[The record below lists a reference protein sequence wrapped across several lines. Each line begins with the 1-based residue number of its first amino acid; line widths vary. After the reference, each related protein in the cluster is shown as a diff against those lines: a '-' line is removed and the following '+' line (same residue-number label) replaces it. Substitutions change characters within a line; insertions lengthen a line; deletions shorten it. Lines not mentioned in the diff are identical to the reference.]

1 MSSATRIAIIGGG
14 ASGTITAI
22 QLMKKLTTPTII
34 HLFEKNE
41 KALFRG
47 AAYSSQLEYE
57 PLNVHAGKMSAFNH
71 LPDHFFQWVRNR
83 RDVSVHRETF
93 VSRRWYGDY
102 LMDLFTQTASR
113 TTQVRVEI
121 HHTSVSNVSHSKTSG
136 SYLIQSDADE
146 NIEADFV
153 IFCNGNE
160 QPQHIFSESEQ
171 QLAGSSYM
179 QNPWHNNLDGIY
191 GDEHIL
197 IVGTGLTMVDYVGS
211 LYQRRHAGKI
221 YCFSRNGY
229 LPLSHDDDIPYVF
242 DSTLEKK
249 NFREVFAAVRRNVAV
264 ADKKRSNW
272 QSVMDAL
279 RPRVSRIWRGMSVEE
294 KNLFLKKF
302 RSWWEIHRHRMPEN
316 SCKIIK
322 QLKKEGQLEIIS
334 GTYRNLEEAKPFLSF
349 RFADKKTG
357 EERTILLN
365 RIINCTGPSG
375 DYTKCGNML
384 INNLLV
390 SGQMQQDALK
400 LGIET
405 GTRGEIM
412 GANGVIQ
419 KNWFAVG
426 PLRKASEWE
435 STAIREIR
443 TQAESVAT
451 LVADLVNSNSDVLT
465 VI

>member
-1 MSSATRIAIIGGG
+1 MSSVTRIAIIGGG
-14 ASGTITAI
+14 ASGTLTAI
-22 QLMKKLTTPTII
+22 QLMKKLTAPTVLY
-34 HLFEKNE
+34 LFEKNA

-47 AAYSSQLEYE
+47 AAYSSELEYE

-71 LPDHFFQWVRNR
+71 LPDHFFQWVRMR
-83 RDVSVHRETF
+83 RDASVHRETF

-102 LMDLFTQTASR
+102 LADLFNQTALR
-113 TTQVRVEI
+113 AQHIQVETR
-121 HHTSVSNVSHSKTSG
+121 HASVSNVSTSSISG
-136 SYLIQSDADE
+136 SYLVEIE
-146 NIEADFV
+146 NAENVEVDYV

-160 QPQHIFSESEQ
+160 HPQHIFSSEEQ
-171 QLAGSSYM
+171 NVAGNRYM
-179 QNPWHNNLDGIY
+179 HNPWQNTLDGISS
-191 GDEHIL
+191 DEHIL

-229 LPLSHDDDIPYVF
+229 LPLSHADEIPF
-242 DSTLEKK
+242 LFESSTEKK
-249 NFREVFAAVRRNVAV
+249 AFKEVFAEVRRNVAR
-264 ADKKRSNW
+264 AEKMQSNW

-279 RPRVSRIWRGMSVEE
+279 RPKVTRIWRGMSVEE
-294 KNLFLKKF
+294 KSLFLKKF

-316 SCKIIK
+316 SSKIIK

-334 GTYRNLEEAKPFLSF
+334 GTYRDLKEANPFLSF
-349 RFADKKTG
+349 RFTEKKTG
-357 EERTILLN
+357 VEKTILLN

-375 DYTKCGNML
+375 DYTKCKNVL

-390 SGQMQQDALK
+390 NGKMQQDALK

-405 GTRGEIM
+405 GIRGEIICS
-412 GANGVIQ
+412 NGVIQ